1 MRSVNFTSKRSFF
14 FKTHK
19 PFSLLKDYT
28 VHCGYSWTLWLIFP
42 TSQSQVIIENRKTG
56 SFNITSPHILD
67 LLMLFSYEN
76 GFGELLF
83 YPLEMDNSGVECD
96 VVDSLILEV
105 EKYVIYSY
113 FTIITVAC
121 FMTSNGITF
130 LIS

>member
-1 MRSVNFTSKRSFF
+1 
-14 FKTHK
+14 
-19 PFSLLKDYT
+19 
-28 VHCGYSWTLWLIFP
+28 
-42 TSQSQVIIENRKTG
+42 
-56 SFNITSPHILD
+56 
-67 LLMLFSYEN
+67 MLFSYEN

-105 EKYVIYSY
+105 EKYVIYTY